1 MAKVS
6 QELSFTVNLGNYN
19 SAKAT
24 VGIYDLDTDHD
35 IEEQIESAKQALG
48 KAFVSLYKLAD
59 AEANKAMDSYV
70 KAVDD
75 R

>member
-35 IEEQIESAKQALG
+35 IEEQIESAKQDIG
-48 KAFVSLYKLAD
+48 QAFVKLYKLAD
-59 AEANKAMDSYV
+59 AEVEKILKDAG
-70 KAVDD
+70 
-75 R
+75 

>member
-1 MAKVS
+1 MAKIS

-35 IEEQIESAKQALG
+35 IDEQLELANKALG
-48 KAFVSLYKLAD
+48 KAFVKIYKLAD
-59 AEANKAMDSYV
+59 AVVEKILKDAGE
-70 KAVDD
+70 
-75 R
+75 

>member
-1 MAKVS
+1 MPKVS

-35 IEEQIESAKQALG
+35 VEEQLEIANKVLG
-48 KAFVSLYKLAD
+48 KAFVKLYKLAD
-59 AEANKAMDSYV
+59 AEVEKILQEAGE
-70 KAVDD
+70 
-75 R
+75 

>member
-24 VGIYDLDTDHD
+24 VGIYDLDLDHD
-35 IEEQIESAKQALG
+35 VDEQLEEAKKALG
-48 KAFVSLYKLAD
+48 KAFVQVYKMVD
-59 AEANKAMDSYV
+59 AEVEKIIKEADSN
-70 KAVDD
+70 DG
-75 R
+75 

>member
-1 MAKVS
+1 MPKVS

-35 IEEQIESAKQALG
+35 VEEQLEIANKVLG
-48 KAFVSLYKLAD
+48 KAFVKL
-59 AEANKAMDSYV
+59 
-70 KAVDD
+70 
-75 R
+75 

>member
-1 MAKVS
+1 MAKIS

-35 IEEQIESAKQALG
+35 IDEQLELANKALG
-48 KAFVSLYKLAD
+48 KAFVKIYIL
-59 AEANKAMDSYV
+59 AEAEV
-70 KAVDD
+70 E
-75 R
+75 

>member
-6 QELSFTVNLGNYN
+6 QELSFTVNFGNYN

-35 IEEQIESAKQALG
+35 IEEQLESAKQALG
-48 KAFVSLYKLAD
+48 KAFVKLYKLAD
-59 AEANKAMDSYV
+59 AEVEKILKDAG
-70 KAVDD
+70 
-75 R
+75 